1 MVRWRG
7 KRLHILALPDYLET
21 EIAAFA
27 ELNNRSFNAE
37 LSATLHEK
45 YTGQIGAEAR
55 LAVLTSLLRSLELD
69 GGTDVINSKTY
80 EIICQVRD
88 RLKGRQGTK

>member
-7 KRLHILALPDYLET
+7 KKLHVLALPDYLET

-27 ELNNRSFNAE
+27 EINNRSFNAE
-37 LSATLHEK
+37 LLAALHEK

-55 LAVLTSLLRSLELD
+55 LAVLTSLLSSLEQD
-69 GGTDVINSKTY
+69 GGPDVVNSKTY
-80 EIICQVRD
+80 QIIRQVRD
-88 RLKGRQGTK
+88 SVKSRMASG